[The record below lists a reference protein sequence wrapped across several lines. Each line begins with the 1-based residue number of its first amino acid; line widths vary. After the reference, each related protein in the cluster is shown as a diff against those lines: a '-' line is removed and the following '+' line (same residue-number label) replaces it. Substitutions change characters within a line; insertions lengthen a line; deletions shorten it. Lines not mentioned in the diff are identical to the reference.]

1 MVLKLKILEDQCSIH
16 RLSPDAK
23 IPEKLFKDSFYS
35 ISRTIEEL
43 SIVCSSKTELNSERA
58 ETGWSCIKILGPLDF
73 SMTGILADISLV
85 LAKVKIS
92 IFALSTFDTDYI
104 LIKSDRIEAA
114 KTALQKAGYIFE
126 N

>member
-1 MVLKLKILEDQCSIH
+1 MVLKLKILEDQYSIH
-16 RLSPDAK
+16 RFYPDAK

-43 SIVCSSKTELNSERA
+43 SIVCSSKTELNSERV